1 MLKVL
6 SGGLVLDL
14 PSELLS
20 LKPGVTLREDRVSS
34 FVHLHVHSE
43 FSLLD
48 GLSSPR
54 ALCRR
59 ASELGQ
65 SALALTD
72 HGFMYAA
79 VAFSQAAAE
88 EGIKPILGCEVYQA
102 PRSMHQREPGIDRE
116 AYHLVLLVMNEQ
128 GYHNLLKLV
137 TLAATEGMY
146 YRPRID
152 RQVLAEHAEGLICT
166 SACLSGEVPTKLR
179 QGDLDGAREAVAF
192 YRDLFGPD
200 HYFLELQ
207 QHAGIPELERINEQ
221 LVALGHEFGVKCIA
235 TNDVHYAR
243 QEDAAAQDLLLAIQT
258 QTTLNDPARM
268 RMPGSDYHL
277 RSYEEM
283 IEALPQY
290 REAIENTAFVADLC
304 DYRIEQDGY
313 HLPTFEVP
321 DGHTSESYLR
331 ELCEASLQ
339 CRYREI
345 TPEVRDRLEY
355 ELSVIHSMGFDDYF
369 LINWDLVKWAKNEA
383 HILVGPGRGSGP
395 GSLVAYVLGITDI
408 EPLGLDLIFERFL
421 NPDRVNMPDMDLDY
435 PEDRR
440 GEVIDYLVRRYGEDR
455 TAQIATFTTLGA
467 RAAIRDVGRAMD
479 LDPSEVDYVAKLI
492 PEGAKQRIEQAL
504 ESVAEL
510 RDLHASRRDIRDL
523 LDFAMQIQGVARNF
537 STHAAGIL
545 IADKPLVTYTPLRP
559 APHGDGLVSQFCM
572 EDVESIGLLKLD
584 VLGLSTLTVLDRTF
598 SWIEKTEGITLGS
611 HDIPL
616 DDPATYELLCSGD
629 VTGVFQVESEGMRR
643 TLRDMQPSEF
653 RDIMAVI
660 ALFRPGP
667 MDYITSYIDRKY
679 GREPVTYGHPSLEPI
694 LRDTYGIIVYQEQI
708 IRIAQDLAGYSA
720 GQADLMRRAVGKK
733 KKKDLDEQHAIF
745 VRGAQENGV
754 PREAAE
760 AIFADIERF
769 ANYGFNKA
777 HGAAYAVITVQTAYL
792 KAHYPAQFMC
802 ALLSVERGNM
812 EKVATLAAECRRQG
826 IRLLGPNVN
835 RSGVDFTLEAID
847 TEVTT
852 AQCELA
858 GAKDLAIRFGLGA
871 IKNCG
876 DGPAQEIV
884 DARGDEPFTDID
896 DLVRRVD
903 LRKVNRRALEAM
915 IRAGAL
921 DDLGDRGAL
930 LASIDKIMSES
941 ARVQHDASI
950 GQTTLFDLGNG
961 VAAAMGGGQLLP
973 EEFRPLSERQ
983 RLADERELLGVF
995 VSSHP
1000 LDVLSTCEDGRLTE
1014 VAEITTAMAGQTV
1027 SVAGVVSE
1035 SREILT
1041 RKGNR
1046 MAFVTLEDLSGI
1058 LEVVVFPRVFEEANG
1073 LFQEQRALL
1082 FTGRVDDR
1090 DDRAKLVAE
1099 RITIYEPPKDAPKKM
1114 AKQARPKLLELRIR
1128 LEDGREPRETLAL
1141 RTLAVLEQHRGET
1154 PFQFRLVH
1162 NGGYVRMRFPEH
1174 RVAYTPELERV
1185 INGLLGPG
1193 NLKVH
1198 WT

>member
-1 MLKVL
+1 M
-6 SGGLVLDL
+6 
-14 PSELLS
+14 
-20 LKPGVTLREDRVSS
+20 SS

-54 ALCRR
+54 ALCKR
-59 ASELGQ
+59 AAELGQ
-65 SALALTD
+65 DTLALTD
-72 HGFMYAA
+72 HGSMYGA
-79 VAFSQAAAE
+79 VAFSHAAVE
-88 EGIKPILGCEVYQA
+88 EGIKPILGCELYQA
-102 PRSMHQREPGIDRE
+102 PRSMHQRDPSLDRE
-116 AYHLVLLVMNEQ
+116 AYHLVLLAMNEQ
-128 GYHNLLKLV
+128 GYQNLLKLV

-152 RQVLAEHAEGLICT
+152 RELLAEYADGLICT
-166 SACLSGEVPTKLR
+166 SACLSGEVPTKLQ
-179 QGDLDGAREAVAF
+179 QGDMDGAREAVAF
-192 YRDLFGPD
+192 YRDLFGTD
-200 HYFLELQ
+200 RYFLELQ
-207 QHAGIPELERINEQ
+207 QHAGIPELSRVNEQ
-221 LVALGHEFGVKCIA
+221 LVALSKEFSVRCIA

-243 QEDAAAQDLLLAIQT
+243 KEDAAAQDLLLAIQT
-258 QTTLNDPARM
+258 QTTLKDPTRM

-277 RSYEEM
+277 RSAEEM
-283 IEALPQY
+283 IEALPEY
-290 REAIENTAFVADLC
+290 REAIENTALVADMC
-304 DYRIEQDGY
+304 NYRIEENGY
-313 HLPTFEVP
+313 HLPVFEVP

-331 ELCEASLQ
+331 ELCEAGLQ
-339 CRYREI
+339 RRYPEI
-345 TPEVRDRLEY
+345 TPEVRERLEY

-369 LINWDLVKWAKNEA
+369 LINWDLVKWAKNQA
-383 HILVGPGRGSGP
+383 RMLVGPGRGSGP
-395 GSLVAYVLGITDI
+395 GSIVAYVLGITSL

-421 NPDRVNMPDMDLDY
+421 NPDRVNMPDIDLDY

-440 GEVIDYLVRRYGEDR
+440 GEVIEYLVHRYGEDK

-479 LDPSEVDYVAKLI
+479 LDPAEVDYVAKLI
-492 PEGAKQRIEQAL
+492 PEGSKVHIEDAV

-510 RDLHASRRDIRDL
+510 RDLRASRRDIREL
-523 LDFAMQIQGVARNF
+523 LDFATQVQGVARNF

-545 IADKPLVTYTPLRP
+545 ISDKPLVSYTPLRP

-598 SWIEKTEGITLGS
+598 GWIEETEGIILDPES
-611 HDIPL
+611 IPM
-616 DDPATYELLCSGD
+616 DDPATYELLGSGD

-653 RDIMAVI
+653 RDIIAVI

-667 MDYITSYIDRKY
+667 MDYIPSYINRKY
-679 GREPVTYGHPSLEPI
+679 GREPVTYAHPALEPI

-720 GQADLMRRAVGKK
+720 GEADLMRRAVGKK
-733 KKKDLDEQHAIF
+733 KKKELDEQHAIF
-745 VRGAQENGV
+745 VRGAMENGI
-754 PREAAE
+754 PRKAAE
-760 AIFADIERF
+760 DIFADIERF

-812 EKVATLAAECRRQG
+812 DKVSTLAAECRRQG

-835 RSGVDFTLEAID
+835 HSGVDFALEAMD
-847 TEVTT
+847 EDGAT

-858 GAKDLAIRFGLGA
+858 EANDLAIRFGLGA

-884 DARGDEPFTDID
+884 DARGQEPFADID

-903 LRKVNRRALEAM
+903 LRKVNRRALEAL

-930 LASIDKIMSES
+930 LAGIDNMMTES
-941 ARVQHDASI
+941 SRVQHDTSI
-950 GQTTLFDLGNG
+950 GQTTLFDLGDDI
-961 VAAAMGGGQLLP
+961 AAAMGGGHLLP
-973 EEFRPLSERQ
+973 QEFRPLSERQ

-1000 LDVLSTCEDGRLTE
+1000 LDVLSTCEDNRLTE
-1014 VAEITTAMAGQTV
+1014 IATITTEMRGETV

-1046 MAFVTLEDLSGI
+1046 MAFVTLEDLTGV

-1073 LFQEQRALL
+1073 LFEEQRALL

-1090 DDRAKLVAE
+1090 DDRAKLIAD
-1099 RITIYEPPKDAPKKM
+1099 RIAIYEPPKDAPKKR
-1114 AKQARPKLLELRIR
+1114 APRSRPRLLELRIP
-1128 LEDGREPRETLAL
+1128 LEEEREPRDTLAL
-1141 RTLAVLEQHRGET
+1141 RTLALLEEYRGDT
-1154 PFQFRLVH
+1154 PFQFRLVA
-1162 NGGYVRMRFPEH
+1162 NGGYVRMAFPD
-1174 RVAYTPELERV
+1174 RKVAYTPELERA
-1185 INGLLGPG
+1185 INDLLGPG
-1193 NLKVH
+1193 NLTVH
-1198 WT
+1198 WA